1 MTRADTA
8 KYDGFKSTSTSVKTI
23 IPTLYGIIFEL
34 HQDYSLAASI
44 KYLLVCIVLKEQV
57 AVGLYCS
64 SK

>member
-44 KYLLVCIVLKEQV
+44 KYLLVHI
-57 AVGLYCS
+57 
-64 SK
+64 